1 MTLLQSIALGEAGAN
16 ILEYLD
22 ELETLA
28 HDHDANIDHD
38 ENHDFE
44 CVEAKMEYQST
55 LIGLI
60 KEELTKLK
68 QQ

>member
-1 MTLLQSIALGEAGAN
+1 MTLLQSIALGDAGAN

-22 ELETLA
+22 ELEELA
-28 HDHDANIDHD
+28 HDHDANIDYED
-38 ENHDFE
+38 DHDFD

-60 KEELTKLK
+60 KDELTKLK
-68 QQ
+68 LA

>member
-1 MTLLQSIALGEAGAN
+1 MTLLEIMALGDPGAN
-16 ILEYLD
+16 ILDYLN
-22 ELETLA
+22 ELEELA
-28 HDHDANIDHD
+28 HDHDANIDFD
-38 ENHDFE
+38 DSHDFD

-68 QQ
+68 LA

>member
-1 MTLLQSIALGEAGAN
+1 MTLLEIMALGDPGAN
-16 ILEYLD
+16 ILDYLN
-22 ELETLA
+22 ELEELA
-28 HDHDANIDHD
+28 HDHDANIDFD
-38 ENHDFE
+38 EDHDFD

-68 QQ
+68 LA